1 MLNSMTGYGRGEA
14 RGAGRTVTVEIRAVN
29 QRFLDV
35 VIRLPRLYMAL
46 EEKIRQVIK
55 NNLSRGRV
63 EVLVSINEENGE
75 KRPLTVDMG
84 LAMAYYNALKEL
96 AQNLAIPAGITAEKL
111 LAVPE
116 VVKVA
121 DPEWDEASLWPV
133 VSGALET
140 ALADLLAMRRAEGQR
155 LRADLEERVAY
166 IRRQVEAIR
175 ERAPEVPREYAR
187 RLKERVTELSGG
199 MVLDPGRLE
208 MEVALLAER
217 ADITEE
223 IVRLIS
229 HLEQMATAMNGTEP
243 AGRRL
248 DFILQEMWREINT
261 IGSKAGDLAIS
272 NLVVAVKGELE
283 KMREQVQN
291 VE

>member
-14 RGAGRTVTVEIRAVN
+14 SGTGRTVTVEIKAVN

-35 VIRLPRLYMAL
+35 VIRLPRLYTAL
-46 EEKIRQVIK
+46 EEKIRQFIK
-55 NNLSRGRV
+55 NSLSRGRV
-63 EVLVSINEENGE
+63 EVMVSISEENGE
-75 KRPLTVDMG
+75 KQRLTVDMG

-96 AQNLAIPAGITAEKL
+96 AQNLAIPADITAEKL
-111 LAVPE
+111 LAMPE

-121 DPEWDEASLWPV
+121 EPEWDEATFWPV
-133 VSGALET
+133 VAGALEK

-155 LRADLEERVAY
+155 LQADLEARAAY

-175 ERAPEVPREYAR
+175 ERAPEVPREYAG
-187 RLKERVTELSGG
+187 RLKERVAELAGG
-199 MVLDPGRLE
+199 LALDPGRLE
-208 MEVALLAER
+208 MEIALLAER

-223 IVRLIS
+223 IIRLLS
-229 HLEQMATAMNGTEP
+229 HLEQMVTAMAGTEP

-261 IGSKAGDLAIS
+261 IGSKASDLAIS